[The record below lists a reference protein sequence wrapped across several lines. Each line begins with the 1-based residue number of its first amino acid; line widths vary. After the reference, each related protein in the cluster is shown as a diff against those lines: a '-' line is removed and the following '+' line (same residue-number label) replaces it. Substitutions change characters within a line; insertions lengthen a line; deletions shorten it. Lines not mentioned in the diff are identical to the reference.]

1 MPRRRPAARRLA
13 VAAALV
19 LAHGYQPPRVH
30 TTRVAPLQAGFA
42 ALQRKAKE
50 KEQRAYL
57 DNLADD
63 HPVAV
68 AMKEGVKHDGPKNNC
83 RRQCTNQTRGASRP
97 RLNRALHAIDAMV
110 THCLIPAQVDGS
122 SRGKPEAP

>member
-19 LAHGYQPPRVH
+19 LAQAYQPPRARVH

-83 RRQCTNQTRGASRP
+83 RRQCTNQTRGASP
-97 RLNRALHAIDAMV
+97 TAEPSTLSTV

-122 SRGKPEAP
+122 SKGKPEAP

>member
-1 MPRRRPAARRLA
+1 MPRRRPAAACRSRSRA
-13 VAAALV
+13 CT
-19 LAHGYQPPRVH
+19 GYQPPRARVH

-83 RRQCTNQTRGASRP
+83 RR
-97 RLNRALHAIDAMV
+97 I
-110 THCLIPAQVDGS
+110 
-122 SRGKPEAP
+122 

>member
-1 MPRRRPAARRLA
+1 M
-13 VAAALV
+13 
-19 LAHGYQPPRVH
+19 
-30 TTRVAPLQAGFA
+30 QAGFA

-57 DNLADD
+57 DNLGDD

-83 RRQCTNQTRGASRP
+83 RRILKRKA
-97 RLNRALHAIDAMV
+97 RA
-110 THCLIPAQVDGS
+110 P
-122 SRGKPEAP
+122 

>member
-1 MPRRRPAARRLA
+1 MPRRRPALL
-13 VAAALV
+13 VAAAA
-19 LAHGYQPPRVH
+19 LAQAYQPPRLQS
-30 TTRVAPLQAGFA
+30 TRVAPLQAGFA

-83 RRQCTNQTRGASRP
+83 RRILKRKARGA
-97 RLNRALHAIDAMV
+97 LGVVA
-110 THCLIPAQVDGS
+110 
-122 SRGKPEAP
+122 E

>member
-1 MPRRRPAARRLA
+1 MPRRRPGLA
-13 VAAALV
+13 LAAALV
-19 LAHGYQPPRVH
+19 LAHGYQPPRVQ

-57 DNLADD
+57 DNLSDD

-83 RRQCTNQTRGASRP
+83 RRQCTNQTRGASP
-97 RLNRALHAIDAMV
+97 LHAIDAMV

>member
-1 MPRRRPAARRLA
+1 M
-13 VAAALV
+13 
-19 LAHGYQPPRVH
+19 LAHGYQPPRVQ

-57 DNLADD
+57 DNLSDD

-83 RRQCTNQTRGASRP
+83 RRQCTNHSRGASRP
-97 RLNRALHAIDAMV
+97 RLIDA

-122 SRGKPEAP
+122 SRGKREAHWASSPSTTGECPLL

>member
-1 MPRRRPAARRLA
+1 MPRRRPAANRLA

-57 DNLADD
+57 DNLSDD

-68 AMKEGVKHDGPKNNC
+68 AMKEGVKHDGPKNKG
-83 RRQCTNQTRGASRP
+83 RRSLKRKARGA
-97 RLNRALHAIDAMV
+97 
-110 THCLIPAQVDGS
+110 
-122 SRGKPEAP
+122 

>member
-19 LAHGYQPPRVH
+19 LAHGYQPPRVQ

-57 DNLADD
+57 DNLSDD

-122 SRGKPEAP
+122 